1 MTTENCGTPETE
13 TCDQCGPAVKA
24 RFVVTLPAGNVLAY
38 CGHHA
43 TEHRDA
49 LQAHGAFIYELAM
62 A

>member
-1 MTTENCGTPETE
+1 MTIVTPETE

-24 RFVVTLPAGNVLAY
+24 RFVVALPEGNILAY

-49 LQAHGAFIYELAM
+49 LKGLGAFIYELAM
-62 A
+62 P